1 MNLKL
6 VPDDIRVTAKGNGE
20 RFDISASATRTFLCT
35 LEITEQIEQESLDVS
50 IQVSED
56 GETWTGKP
64 FLMLPQQFYRGHTR
78 LLLDLTMNPAV
89 RYIRAHW
96 EASRWGR
103 VAPTP
108 MFVFSF
114 SLEEVPAS
122 LPLAART

>member
-6 VPDDIRVTAKGNGE
+6 VPDNTRITANGNGE
-20 RFDISASATRTFLCT
+20 HFDISASATRTFLCT
-35 LEITEQIEQESLDVS
+35 LEITNQIEQESLDVS
-50 IQVSED
+50 IWASDD
-56 GETWTGKP
+56 GENWGTKP
-64 FLMLPQQFYRGHTR
+64 FLMLPQQFYRGRTR
-78 LLLDLTMNPAV
+78 LLLDLTLRPNA
-89 RYIRAHW
+89 RFIRAHW

-108 MFVFSF
+108 MFVFSL